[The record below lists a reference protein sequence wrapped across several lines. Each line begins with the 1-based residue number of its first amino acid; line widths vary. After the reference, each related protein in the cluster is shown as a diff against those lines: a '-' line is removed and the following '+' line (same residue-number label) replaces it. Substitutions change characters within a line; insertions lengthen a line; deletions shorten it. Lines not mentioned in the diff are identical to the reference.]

1 MAVTRGEASGTRG
14 TIDPMTWLD
23 TELGLVLDPHYLD
36 GISDRSLDE
45 IREMRA
51 ECERTETAVSFLRRM
66 AQGRLDLIH
75 AYLDR
80 RSRTE
85 INDMRAFVDDL
96 PSIIAAGPP
105 PKSGPPRMAG
115 SRLPD
120 AHPED
125 LATELDTVLGADKM
139 SDLES
144 LEDAQLEAIA
154 DDLAVMEARISAQR
168 RSLHEQIDRLQA
180 EIVSRYKTGRATVDG
195 LLS

>member
-1 MAVTRGEASGTRG
+1 MNARG
-14 TIDPMTWLD
+14 TIDQMTWLD
-23 TELGLVLDPHYLD
+23 TELKRVLDPDYLD
-36 GISDRSLDE
+36 GISDRDLDE
-45 IREMRA
+45 VREMRA
-51 ECERTETAVSFLRRM
+51 ECDQTETAVSFLRRM

-80 RSRTE
+80 RTRTE

-125 LATELDTVLGADKM
+125 LATELDAVLGADKM
-139 SDLES
+139 SELGS
-144 LEDAQLEAIA
+144 
-154 DDLAVMEARISAQR
+154 
-168 RSLHEQIDRLQA
+168 
-180 EIVSRYKTGRATVDG
+180 
-195 LLS
+195 